1 MELTRLLHCGTA
13 TFNIDFL
20 GCQYH
25 RGMEEGGDWNDC
37 SERIKV
43 ADLYSSSHTK
53 IHLWLPCAGKY
64 GMSHSM
70 IKETQTCVWSWGW
83 GEGEGGMNWEIRF
96 DINML
101 LCVTYIAGGNLLCSR
116 GSSA

>member
-1 MELTRLLHCGTA
+1 
-13 TFNIDFL
+13 
-20 GCQYH
+20 
-25 RGMEEGGDWNDC
+25 MEEGGDWNDC

-53 IHLWLPCAGKY
+53 IHLWLPCTGKY

-83 GEGEGGMNWEIRF
+83 GEGEGGMNREVGF

-101 LCVTYIAGGNLLCSR
+101 LCVKYIAGGNLLCGR